1 MILDWNR
8 QQMHGVTIHV
18 KWFLI
23 EIKMLV
29 IFYLANCLWF
39 VENTTTTHFEIVN
52 KSNLF
57 HIHRFSSK

>member
-8 QQMHGVTIHV
+8 QQMHRITIHV

-23 EIKMLV
+23 EIKMLI
-29 IFYLANCLWF
+29 IFSLDS
-39 VENTTTTHFEIVN
+39 TTTHFEIVN

-57 HIHRFSSK
+57 HIHNFPSK